1 MTDAESECDLGFP
14 FQGAAIE
21 DGNLRIGD
29 RLLEVNGVEVTG
41 RSQSEVA
48 ALLREIPIGGA
59 ATLAVSRQDQR
70 NGEAASGTADSTPET
85 EKPAS
90 PKLPRQLVSG
100 LGSGRRGAGLPC
112 ARFCFLAF
120 VMLL

>member
-1 MTDAESECDLGFP
+1 M
-14 FQGAAIE
+14 
-21 DGNLRIGD
+21 
-29 RLLEVNGVEVTG
+29 EVTG

-70 NGEAASGTADSTPET
+70 NGDAASGTADSTPET

-100 LGSGRRGAGLPC
+100 LGFRSSRSRLALR
-112 ARFCFLAF
+112 ALLFFCPF
-120 VMLL
+120 

>member
-1 MTDAESECDLGFP
+1 MHS
-14 FQGAAIE
+14 QGAAIE

-48 ALLREIPIGGA
+48 ALLREIPVGGA

-70 NGEAASGTADSTPET
+70 NGESAPGTADSTPET

-90 PKLPRQLVSG
+90 PKLPRQLVS
-100 LGSGRRGAGLPC
+100 LVPAVVAGRSLALRS
-112 ARFCFLAF
+112 RFCVCF
-120 VMLL
+120 VLCNGVIAAHLFFV